1 MREIDA
7 KLAEIVP
14 KISEINNVCGELR
27 RDGYLYEPYIKT
39 EVMADGRKVSKVVCR
54 VYPDRNNKSVFNTLE
69 FDRFEDVYFAVK
81 DKYEALTGDD
91 VDEATLLRDL

>member
-39 EVMADGRKVSKVVCR
+39 EVMADGRKVSSTIR
-54 VYPDRNNKSVFNTLE
+54 GVF
-69 FDRFEDVYFAVK
+69 
-81 DKYEALTGDD
+81 
-91 VDEATLLRDL
+91 